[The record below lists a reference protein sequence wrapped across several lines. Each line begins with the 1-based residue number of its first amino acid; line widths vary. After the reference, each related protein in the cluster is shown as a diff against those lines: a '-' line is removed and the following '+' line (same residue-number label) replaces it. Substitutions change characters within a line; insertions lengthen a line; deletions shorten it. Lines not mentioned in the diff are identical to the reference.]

1 MRPSFVGSY
10 TCWLD
15 EGSSQY
21 CAERLPPARQ
31 GAATIDPKYAAH
43 ARSGNGGTT
52 AEHPNG
58 SIVRRFFAAHVTS
71 DLATLIEI
79 LAEDVI
85 WHLPRGRTRLSA
97 DPTVVGLG
105 ALAEM
110 SGRNV
115 EASEGTFRFDVEHVF
130 AGDTYAAVVT
140 HNTAEAAGQSLD
152 LRMVI
157 QFKILDEKIVEAWES
172 PDDIDEFLNFWSA
185 IEA

>member
-1 MRPSFVGSY
+1 M
-10 TCWLD
+10 
-15 EGSSQY
+15 
-21 CAERLPPARQ
+21 
-31 GAATIDPKYAAH
+31 
-43 ARSGNGGTT
+43 

-58 SIVRRFFAAHVTS
+58 SIVRRFFAAQAANDLVT
-71 DLATLIEI
+71 LVEI

-110 SGRNV
+110 GGRNF

-130 AGDTYAAVVT
+130 AGDIYAAVVT
-140 HNTAEAAGQSLD
+140 HNTAAAAGKSLD

-157 QFKILDEKIVEAWES
+157 QFKLVDGKIVEVWES
-172 PDDIDEFLNFWSA
+172 PDDVDEFFHFWSA